1 MIYLCIQRKSKYS
14 LFYKLMYTTAA
25 LTCYFLFLYFHSKLY
40 SVDGSSSQLY
50 EYDVVAESLQ
60 TRSLEC
66 PARYLSHIEDGQ
78 LFYSCPSGGV
88 YRFNLNT
95 LDSALIYD
103 DTDSDPF
110 GDVTSY
116 MNEYKVFWAREG
128 DIYYTLVSG
137 SPVTPIL
144 IYSNSETIQGLT
156 VVHTSVQPYP

>member
-40 SVDGSSSQLY
+40 SVDGSSSQLH
-50 EYDVVAESLQ
+50 EYNVNTWSPQ
-60 TRSLEC
+60 TFPLEC

-88 YRFNLNT
+88 YQFNLNT

-116 MNEYKVFWAREG
+116 MNDDDKVFWAREG
-128 DIYYTLVSG
+128 RIYSMPVGG
-137 SPVTPIL
+137 STATE
-144 IYSNSETIQGLT
+144 IYSNSETVQGLT
-156 VVHTSVQPYP
+156 VVHSSLQP

>member
-40 SVDGSSSQLY
+40 SVDGSNSELH
-50 EYDVVAESLQ
+50 EYDVVADSLQ

-66 PARYLSHIEDGQ
+66 SARYLSHIEDDK

-88 YRFNLNT
+88 YRFDLDT
-95 LDSALIYD
+95 LDSVLIYD

-116 MNEYKVFWAREG
+116 TDDNEVFWAREG
-128 DIYYTLVSG
+128 RIYSKPVSG
-137 SPVTPIL
+137 GTAIE

-156 VVHTSVQPYP
+156 VVHSSVQ